1 VTPDVDSGVF
11 ARVVLIPDES
21 GRVRL
26 LGFTSGRPVPGS
38 TTFFCVFVPNAPN
51 PIGGRLYFVP
61 HAECRF
67 LTVPT
72 REALKCVVSGG
83 NFVPEGIGNRCPH
96 RPMKRKFWLG
106 LLAFLASLP
115 VGANP
120 APAQTPSAPFITP
133 AQLKATLAGHK
144 GRVVVLH
151 LWATWCGPC
160 LKELPLIAKLA
171 REASSQ
177 GVDFL
182 PVSLDDP
189 TNRNAALVGR
199 VLAAKTGDSQWSPIL
214 KADRPEDF
222 VADLDPSWKVR
233 SQPSFPT
240 TARATC
246 ATPSSA
252 TSAAAPSSD

>member
-1 VTPDVDSGVF
+1 
-11 ARVVLIPDES
+11 
-21 GRVRL
+21 
-26 LGFTSGRPVPGS
+26 
-38 TTFFCVFVPNAPN
+38 
-51 PIGGRLYFVP
+51 
-61 HAECRF
+61 
-67 LTVPT
+67 
-72 REALKCVVSGG
+72 
-83 NFVPEGIGNRCPH
+83 
-96 RPMKRKFWLG
+96 MKRKFWLG

-177 GVDFL
+177 GVDLL

-199 VLAAKTGDSQWSPIL
+199 VLATKTGDSQWSPIL
-214 KADRPEDF
+214 KADHPEDF
-222 VADLDPSWKVR
+222 VADLDPSWEGEIPAFFSYER
-233 SQPSFPT
+233 DGHLRHSFVGNISRGAFERLFRDLLP
-240 TARATC
+240 
-246 ATPSSA
+246 PGQ
-252 TSAAAPSSD
+252 